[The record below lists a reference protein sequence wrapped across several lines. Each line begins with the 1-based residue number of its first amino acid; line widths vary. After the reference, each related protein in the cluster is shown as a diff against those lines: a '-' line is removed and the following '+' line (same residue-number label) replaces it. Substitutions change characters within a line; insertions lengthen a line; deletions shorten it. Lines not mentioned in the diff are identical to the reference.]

1 MSTSLTTPTKALWT
15 WSVPSTGGE
24 PVATAYPTTNGP
36 TKSGVTPQDLRN
48 YLQIPIQ
55 QWTNPPVPIPD
66 SVIQQW
72 IRWAEDEIETDTNVR
87 LCQTWIAAPAAKSAA
102 EVSALSLSIAGQYQ
116 QLGIDYDYS
125 EAAYDFFFERW
136 RDEGWGYQ
144 RMRWRPVQS
153 VELSGP
159 NLGAYDIGN
168 FTGAKKVAFIYPLLN
183 EYFTMPLTWV
193 VEDQKRGM
201 LRFVP
206 ATSVQMLP
214 LFALQLAFMGF
225 AQSVPGGLWFQY
237 TAGLT
242 ANDYNSSWSYM
253 KQLVLA
259 RAAMTA
265 LGVMQTSISLGAIE
279 TNTQADGLSFK
290 IRYSEKGPF
299 AYAIAAQKEMDKE
312 LTRRAK
318 MMGGGINFGYL

>member
-1 MSTSLTTPTKALWT
+1 MSLSLSTPTKALWT
-15 WSVPSTGGE
+15 WAVPSTGGQ
-24 PVATAYPTTNGP
+24 PVVTAYPTTNGP
-36 TKSGVTPQDLRN
+36 TKSGVMPQDLRN
-48 YLQIPIQ
+48 YMQIPIQ
-55 QWTNPPVPIPD
+55 QWTNPPVPISD

-102 EVSALSLSIAGQYQ
+102 EVSALSLDVAGQYQ
-116 QLGIDYDYS
+116 QLGVDYDYS

-159 NLGAYDIGN
+159 NLDAYDIGN

-214 LFALQLAFMGF
+214 LFALQLSFMGF

-242 ANDYNSSWSYM
+242 ANDYNSSWSFM
-253 KQLVLA
+253 KKLVLA
-259 RAAMTA
+259 KAAATA
-265 LGVMQTSISLGAIE
+265 FAIMETSINIGALE
-279 TNTQADGLSFK
+279 TSTQADGLAFK

-299 AYAIAAQKEMDKE
+299 AAQITTQNMMVKD
-312 LTRRAK
+312 LVRRAK
-318 MMGGGINFGYL
+318 QMGGGINLGYL